1 MNIQEASIATGISK
15 DMIRFYEKKKDWYIQ
30 EDFQR
35 IIIVIIV
42 WVIFISL

>member
-15 DMIRFYEKKKDWYIQ
+15 DMIRFYEKKKKKDLYIK
-30 EDFQR
+30 EEFQI

-42 WVIFISL
+42 